1 MGMESYNSLDL
12 LSILTIVIS
21 LVCSFIF
28 NILEIYILSFIFL
41 GLFFIVFEKY
51 IFYSNYICSQY
62 LFYSILVLILSI

>member
-41 GLFFIVFEKY
+41 GLFFIIFEKY